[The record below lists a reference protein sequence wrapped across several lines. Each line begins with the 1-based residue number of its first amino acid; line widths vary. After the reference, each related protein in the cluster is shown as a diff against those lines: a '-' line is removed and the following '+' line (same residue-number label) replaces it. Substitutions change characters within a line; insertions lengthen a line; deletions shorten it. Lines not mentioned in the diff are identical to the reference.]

1 MLLQIVM
8 EEYVQIDMRWCL
20 MQQGGCVKVRELEK
34 YLNVEKSSRT
44 DLEMYVAVLDTQ
56 KGVLQKEIDKLKE
69 ELRHVCRQLEE
80 EKSSSESLKET
91 WQMANIQFLE
101 TQQLH
106 QSEMKR
112 VADIL
117 TAEQLEQLGSLKT
130 VLKEVKERAS
140 DSPGVDIASGNMSPT
155 FLLMSQ
161 GQPTVSQSV
170 ATAIGGTLGLDSGQ
184 AASVMQPGM
193 GELST
198 VSHDS
203 SSRKAQSL
211 PAETA
216 STSGDLIIIESG
228 GPLQPQNSL
237 VGIGDT
243 LLALASG
250 TMNTSSDPWTVT
262 PSSPPLEVVSS
273 VAEVKS
279 QSMSNLISDFEEPG
293 ECYRSAS
300 VDSIHRLGNSSPI
313 QGRNKAVRKVERLV
327 PVPLPPEQS
336 ITKVTVSEREWLSL
350 QEEVKDSQWKLEQQE
365 QLTLNYED
373 QLQEL
378 QKKLSVLSKASREAT
393 NQLRRETQKLKVR
406 LFTM

>member
-1 MLLQIVM
+1 
-8 EEYVQIDMRWCL
+8 
-20 MQQGGCVKVRELEK
+20 
-34 YLNVEKSSRT
+34 
-44 DLEMYVAVLDTQ
+44 
-56 KGVLQKEIDKLKE
+56 LQKEIDKLKE